1 MNKYALMTQC
11 VFLTSVAKKAFSTV
25 TMGGPW
31 IWSQFGLALKGP
43 SRRVSNASKSKRIQ
57 VLLAY
62 QKNRRSQL
70 HFSEG

>member
-1 MNKYALMTQC
+1 MNKYAPMTQR
-11 VFLTSVAKKAFSTV
+11 VFLTFVAKKAFSTV

-31 IWSQFGLALKGP
+31 IWSQLGAALRGP

-62 QKNRRSQL
+62 QKNGRYQL